1 MKALIRVGLTLLCLL
16 ERKLGINRSIQTGR
30 SPVRST
36 NLASRERWLAEGPV
50 AQACFRLARLSVIT
64 AATMTN
70 PMTTG

>member
-1 MKALIRVGLTLLCLL
+1 MKALIRVGLTLLCLF
-16 ERKLGINRSIQTGR
+16 EGILGINRNIQTGR

-36 NLASRERWLAEGPV
+36 NLASRERWLAERAVP
-50 AQACFRLARLSVIT
+50 QACFRLARLSVIT